1 MTDRSTIAPA
11 PPVVDGPGL
20 VDRGA
25 ADHFAA
31 VASRYRSLRMTDCAP
46 VRDIAVEL
54 STTRLLTGPRRLIG
68 LDVGAGDGRYTE
80 ALGHELGYRGAV
92 MVADLSFAMLTQGGQ
107 ARRCGPRR
115 RPAAVRCDS
124 AALPVRDHSLDFV
137 TTFNAVH
144 HFNLPRFVD
153 AVRRVLRPGGQLF
166 VYTRTPEQ
174 NSRSV
179 WGRHFPGFT
188 TKEQRLYCDATLCD
202 ALAPL
207 GPVVMRRY
215 SFERSATP
223 AQLVERVR
231 GGSYSTFALY
241 RPDELEL
248 ALSCFLGAVAGTD
261 VVTWT
266 DENLLVQVTADG

>member
-1 MTDRSTIAPA
+1 MTARSTVDPA
-11 PPVVDGPGL
+11 PPAARGHLP

-31 VASRYRSLRMTDCAP
+31 VAPRYRSLRLTDHAP
-46 VRDIAVEL
+46 LRDIAVEL
-54 STTRLLTGPRRLIG
+54 HTTRLVTGPRHLVG
-68 LDVGAGDGRYTE
+68 VDVGAGTGRYTE
-80 ALGHELGYRGAV
+80 ALGHELGYRGTV
-92 MVADLSFAMLTQGGQ
+92 MAADMSFAMLIHGRQ
-107 ARRCGPRR
+107 ASPCEASRR
-115 RPAAVRCDS
+115 RPAVRCDS
-124 AALPVRDHSLDFV
+124 AALPLRQQSLDFV

-144 HFNLPRFVD
+144 HFHLPRFVE

-188 TKEQRLYCDATLCD
+188 TREQRLYCDATLRH

-207 GPVVMRRY
+207 GPVVMRHY
-215 SFERSATP
+215 SFDRSATP
-223 AQLVERVR
+223 AQLAERVR

-241 RPDELEL
+241 PPAEREL
-248 ALSCFLGAVAGTD
+248 ALARFLGVVAGTG

-266 DENLLVQVTADG
+266 DENLLVQVTLD

>member
-1 MTDRSTIAPA
+1 MTDRSTID
-11 PPVVDGPGL
+11 PVLQDPDGRRP

-25 ADHFAA
+25 PDHFAA
-31 VASRYRSLRMTDCAP
+31 VASRYRSLRITDHAP
-46 VRDIAVEL
+46 LRDIAVEL
-54 STTRLLTGPRRLIG
+54 GTTRLLAGRHRLIG

-80 ALGHELGYRGAV
+80 ALGHELGYRGTV
-92 MVADLSFAMLTQGGQ
+92 MAADLSLAMLTQGGQ
-107 ARRCGPRR
+107 APRCGPHR

-124 AALPVRDHSLDFV
+124 AALPVRSHALDFV

-144 HFNLPRFVD
+144 HFHLPRFVE

-188 TKEQRLYCDATLCD
+188 AREQRLYCEATLCE

-207 GPVVMRRY
+207 GCVVMRQY
-215 SFERSATP
+215 CFERSATL
-223 AQLVERVR
+223 AQLAERVR

-241 RPDELEL
+241 RPAEREL
-248 ALSCFLGAVAGTD
+248 ALARFLGALAGVD

-266 DENLLVQVTADG
+266 DENLLVQVTAEG